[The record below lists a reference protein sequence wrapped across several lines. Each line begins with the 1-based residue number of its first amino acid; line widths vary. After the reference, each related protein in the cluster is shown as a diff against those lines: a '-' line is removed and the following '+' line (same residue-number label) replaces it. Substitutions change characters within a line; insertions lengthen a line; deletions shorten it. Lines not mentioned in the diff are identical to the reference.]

1 LTKPVISAIAVLVA
15 GAATLSVPVSSA
27 PVVAS
32 QSDLDGFMQKVVAR
46 RDENWK
52 KLQQYV
58 LDETELVQVRGPSQ
72 LPIWGDKREYT
83 WFIKEG
89 YFVRSPLKANGVTI
103 SERDRRKYEEN
114 YLRRAKGRDK
124 RELERIKSAEG
135 KADGKEVQAER
146 VPEEPPASLDA
157 FLAQTRQP
165 QFIDSAYFL
174 KFKFEQGKYAL
185 VGRETLDGQDLLR
198 IEYYP
203 ARLFSNDRD
212 REAEREKRR
221 KPDEK
226 PKDNR
231 WDAKMEEMMNK
242 ISLVTIWVEPKSYQ
256 IVKYTFDNVNF
267 DFLPAA
273 WLVRVNDLKAS
284 MTMSQPVKD
293 VKDLWLPRDIDW
305 YFSAMLAIGT
315 FDVRYH
321 LEYHDYR
328 QATTSGRIKG
338 GEDR

>member
-1 LTKPVISAIAVLVA
+1 MMFRLFAALALVA
-15 GAATLSVPVSSA
+15 AFGGAAPSA
-27 PVVAS
+27 
-32 QSDLDGFMQKVVAR
+32 QSDLDSFMSQVLAR

-52 KLQQYV
+52 KLQQYT
-58 LDETELVQVRGPSQ
+58 LAEDETFSLTGTGGTRIYGF
-72 LPIWGDKREYT
+72 KREYD
-83 WFIKEG
+83 WFPQDGI
-89 YFVRSPLKANGVTI
+89 FVRSPTRADGVAI
-103 SERDRRKYEEN
+103 SDEERRRAEQRWIRQEQERDRQREN
-114 YLRRAKGRDK
+114 DRDDV
-124 RELERIKSAEG
+124 EPSLNDLIDPEG
-135 KADGKEVQAER
+135 
-146 VPEEPPASLDA
+146 
-157 FLAQTRQP
+157 QP
-165 QFIDSAYFL
+165 RFVSSAYFM
-174 KFKFEQGKYAL
+174 KFKFEPGHYAL
-185 VGRETLDGQDLLR
+185 AGRERLLGRDVLR

-242 ISLVTIWVEPKSYQ
+242 ISLVTVWVEPKSYQ

-338 GEDR
+338 GLER

>member
-1 LTKPVISAIAVLVA
+1 LVKPVLYALVLAAAGVAAVPLP
-15 GAATLSVPVSSA
+15 AATAPSA
-27 PVVAS
+27 L
-32 QSDLDGFMQKVVAR
+32 QSDLDAFMQRVVAR

-52 KLQQYV
+52 RLQQYI

-103 SERDRRKYEEN
+103 EEGERRKYEEN
-114 YLRRAKGRDK
+114 YLRRARARDQG
-124 RELERIKSAEG
+124 EIERIKKSGGTGAEVG
-135 KADGKEVQAER
+135 DVQAER
-146 VPEEPPASLDA
+146 IPEEPPATLDA
-157 FLAQTRQP
+157 FLSQTRRP

-185 VGRETLDGQDLLR
+185 VGRETVDGQEALR

-203 ARLFSNDRD
+203 ARLFSSERDDR
-212 REAEREKRR
+212 RRAGR
-221 KPDEK
+221 KPEEAGK
-226 PKDNR
+226 PPDR
-231 WDAKMEEMMNK
+231 RFEETMQHLMNK
-242 ISLVTIWVEPKSYQ
+242 VSLVTIWVEPKSQQ
-256 IVKYTFDNVNF
+256 IVRYTFDNVNF
-267 DFLPAA
+267 DFLPGA

-305 YFSAMLAIGT
+305 YFSAMLAIGA

-338 GEDR
+338 GGDR